1 MTEQLKRKLGDMLVA
16 TTAMAA
22 IAQVL
27 MRRTI
32 ETSGD
37 QTEMTTLR
45 EEVVRKLKN
54 AEIEQLG
61 YDQQAK
67 LISRALEVADKFFDH
82 YTNRLLKK
90 PLASAAFT

>member
-1 MTEQLKRKLGDMLVA
+1 MTEQLERKLGDMLVA

-32 ETSGD
+32 DTLSAE
-37 QTEMTTLR
+37 TEMTTLR

-67 LISRALEVADKFFDH
+67 LISRALEVADKFFDR
-82 YTNRLLKK
+82 YTQSHQKSEN
-90 PLASAAFT
+90 S